1 MTQSVPRILV
11 LDDDP
16 LVTRNL
22 EVVLRMD
29 DAFDPKAFNEPDEA
43 LVWVEKHAVD
53 AMLVDFQMPRMTGLD
68 FLGRAKEFQPAAAR
82 LMLTGYADKDSAIRA
97 INDVGLYQYL
107 EKPWDNQVLK
117 LALRNAV
124 ERTRLLRELREQT
137 RALNGVREDLWR
149 LLV

>member
-1 MTQSVPRILV
+1 MTDSIPKILV

-22 EVVLRMD
+22 EVVLRID
-29 DAFDPKAFNEPDEA
+29 DAFDPQTFNEPKEA
-43 LVWVEKHAVD
+43 LGWIELHQID
-53 AMLVDFQMPRMTGLD
+53 ALLVDFQMPAMNGID
-68 FLGRAKEFQPAAAR
+68 FLMRAKELQPAAAR

-97 INDVGLYQYL
+97 INDIGLYHYL
-107 EKPWDNQVLK
+107 EKPWDNTALK

-124 ERTRLLRELREQT
+124 ERTRLVRRLREQT
-137 RALNGVREDLWR
+137 QALNGVRDDLWR